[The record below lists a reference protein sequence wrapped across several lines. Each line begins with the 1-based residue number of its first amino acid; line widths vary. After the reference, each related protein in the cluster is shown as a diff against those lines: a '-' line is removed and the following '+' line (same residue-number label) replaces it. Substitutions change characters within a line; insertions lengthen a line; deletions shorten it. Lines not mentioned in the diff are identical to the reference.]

1 MELPHQKKKMWP
13 TINILCDTYTKG
25 YNEHFWYYKIHIQNL
40 LYKTRVTVVGTKDPN
55 VGSQFIGGEN

>member
-1 MELPHQKKKMWP
+1 MWP

-40 LYKTRVTVVGTKDPN
+40 LYKTRLTVVGTKDPN